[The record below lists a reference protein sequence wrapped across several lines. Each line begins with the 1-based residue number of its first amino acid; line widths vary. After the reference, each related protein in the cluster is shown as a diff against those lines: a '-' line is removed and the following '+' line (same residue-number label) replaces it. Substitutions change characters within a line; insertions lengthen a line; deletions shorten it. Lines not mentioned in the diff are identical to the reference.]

1 MFILA
6 GVLIYVTKKHKKE
19 IELKNKIILEKEY
32 EIAKLRQERFNLKMD
47 LIDATLGG
55 DHSYLKY

>member
-32 EIAKLRQERFNLKMD
+32 EIAKLCQERFNLKMD

-55 DHSYLKY
+55 DNSYLKY